1 MRPSQAR
8 FVTVCQQLL
17 ALAVV
22 LVVLAPAAGIATL
35 DVVDRMPDEPGT
47 VGDARVLLR
56 PAAYGAADEVPE
68 AEVETAPVEPS
79 VVEHQLTT
87 DAPVARRSEPG
98 RSARSTPSAL
108 AGGRVL
114 SDAEPVTGYGAV
126 GITWGGDQEVGE
138 DGITVAVRTRTDGGS
153 WSAWDDV
160 EYHDDHAPDPD
171 SAEARRARPGTE
183 PTFVGDV
190 DEVQVR
196 AETPAG
202 AMPADMRL
210 AVVGPGE
217 SAGTRTEEPA
227 YGVRS
232 EDAPSTTAAATTDAD
247 RPTIFSRAQWGADER
262 LRSGSPS
269 YGTVKGGFVHHTVNA
284 NDYTPAQVPGMLRSI
299 YAYHT
304 QSRGWSDVGYNFLVD
319 KFGRIWEGR
328 FGGVT
333 RAVIGAHTLG
343 YNHESFAMSAIG
355 NFETATPPDAMVKAY
370 GALMGWKLGIHGVDA
385 GAARAVIAGRTFP
398 SPINGHRDAGS
409 TACPGRYLYARL
421 GAIRSLA
428 KAAQDGDG
436 GGGEQPPTEPPT
448 TPPVQVSGTP
458 KLDSN
463 LVGTKHPDLAVRRA
477 TDNRMLILRTAG
489 GTKFTEP
496 RAVGGTQ
503 GLPRTAQ
510 VLTSPDLTGDDV
522 PDVVAVDGGRA
533 AIHPGADDGSVGAA
547 VRQARGFAGMSM
559 VVAAG
564 DLDGD
569 GRHDLVGRTDADG
582 RLTAF
587 LGTGR
592 GGFSRQVLGAG
603 WNAYDRVIGVGD
615 VDGDGRDDL
624 LGVDGQGRMFLH
636 RGGSETTGG
645 QRRASIGPRQQV
657 AQGFGGLSGLVGV
670 GDVNRDGRPEVLVRR
685 QGGTAYLRSLEPDLT
700 LGPAYGPLTGFTG
713 LAGLSGGVDVTGDG
727 WPDVLARRAGQV
739 VVVPHKGTTEV
750 MEPMVTNVD
759 LAGANRLMTAGDM
772 NGDGHG
778 DVVVRQGKG
787 VLNLYRGDGQGG
799 FATKVRIGTGFSDVE
814 NLRSVGDVTG
824 DDKPDLLGTRAGR
837 ALVWPGRGAA
847 ELGAPV
853 AAPAALVDYFR
864 PEANAAK
871 SWDWATTVSDLRL
884 VGAPDLVLGDR
895 ETTLLWSRNRR
906 NDGTYETRRLL
917 TRWDGAWNLMG

>member
-47 VGDARVLLR
+47 VGDARVLMD
-56 PAAYGAADEVPE
+56 PAAYRVED
-68 AEVETAPVEPS
+68 AEVETAPVEPI
-79 VVEHQLTT
+79 VVEHQLTADT
-87 DAPVARRSEPG
+87 SAAQRSEPG

-108 AGGRVL
+108 AGGRLL
-114 SDAEPVTGYGAV
+114 SKAEPVTGYGAV
-126 GITWGGDQEVGE
+126 GVTWGDAEEVGE
-138 DGITVAVRTRTDGGS
+138 DGIAVSVRTRTGDGA
-153 WSAWDDV
+153 WSRWDDV
-160 EYHDDHAPDPD
+160 EYHDDHAPDPG
-171 SAEARRARPGTE
+171 SAEARRSRPGTE
-183 PTFVGDV
+183 PTFVGEV

-196 AETPAG
+196 AETDEG

-217 SAGTRTEEPA
+217 SRGTDTEAPA
-227 YGVRS
+227 YGAEPAEAATQESS
-232 EDAPSTTAAATTDAD
+232 EGDLALSAAAGAA

-269 YGTVKGGFVHHTVNA
+269 YGSVKGGFVHHTVNA
-284 NDYTPAQVPGMLRSI
+284 NDYSPDQVPGMLRSI

-328 FGGVT
+328 YGGVT

-355 NFETATPPDAMVKAY
+355 NFETATAPDAMVRAY

-385 GAARAVIAGRTFP
+385 GAGATIAGRRFA
-398 SPINGHRDAGS
+398 SAINGHRDAGS
-409 TACPGRYLYARL
+409 TACPGRYLYDRL

-428 KAAQDGDG
+428 KAAQNGN
-436 GGGEQPPTEPPT
+436 GGEQPPTEPPT
-448 TPPVQVSGTP
+448 EPPVEVSGTP
-458 KLDSN
+458 DLDSN
-463 LVGTKHPDLAVRRA
+463 LVGTRHPDLAVRRA
-477 TDNRMLILRTAG
+477 SDNRLLLLRTAG
-489 GTKFTEP
+489 GTKFTTARP
-496 RAVGGTQ
+496 VTRSVPAS
-503 GLPRTAQ
+503 AQ
-510 VLTSPDLTGDDV
+510 VFASPDLTGDGVADL
-522 PDVVAVDGGRA
+522 VAVDGGRA
-533 AIHPGADDGSVGAA
+533 AIHPGAGDGTFGAP
-547 VRQARGFAGMSM
+547 VREAKGFAGMST

-569 GRHDLVGRTDADG
+569 GRHDLVGRTDSSG

-603 WNAYDRVIGVGD
+603 WNTYDRVTGLGD
-615 VDGDGRDDL
+615 VDGDGYGDL
-624 LGVDGQGRMFLH
+624 LGVDAQGRAFVHRGALSSGGGTGQGRVAVL
-636 RGGSETTGG
+636 
-645 QRRASIGPRQQV
+645 PRQQL
-657 AQGFGGLSGLVGV
+657 AEGLSALSGVAGV
-670 GDVNRDGRPEVLVRR
+670 GDVNRDGRAELLLRR
-685 QGGTAYLRSLEPDLT
+685 QGGATVLHGVEPDLT
-700 LGPAYGPLTGFTG
+700 LGPAIGPVTGAEG
-713 LAGLSGGVDVTGDG
+713 LGSLSGGVDLTGDD
-727 WPDVLARRAGQV
+727 WPDLLARSGGQV

-750 MEPMVTNVD
+750 LEPIVTDVD
-759 LAGANRLMTAGDM
+759 LSGANRLMTAGDM

-787 VLNLYRGDGQGG
+787 VLNLYRGDGAGG
-799 FATKVRIGTGFSDVE
+799 FAAKARIGTGFSNVQG
-814 NLRSVGDVTG
+814 LRAVGDVTG
-824 DDKPDLLGTRAGR
+824 DDKPDLLGTRGGR

-847 ELGAPV
+847 ELGEPV
-853 AAPAALVDYFR
+853 AAPAALVAYFR
-864 PEANAAK
+864 PEVNAGT

-884 VGAPDLVLGDR
+884 VGAPDLVVGDR
-895 ETTLLWSRNRR
+895 ESRLLWSRNRR